1 MGWRNI
7 IVLNLSAKGSIGWF
21 ISLNASAI
29 RDEQIALVGS
39 PAPIP
44 IKFLLNFFGTGGFG

>member
-7 IVLNLSAKGSIGWF
+7 IVLNSSAKGSIGWS

-29 RDEQIALVGS
+29 REEQIASVGS
-39 PAPIP
+39 PIPIP
-44 IKFLLNFFGTGGFG
+44 IKFRLNFFGTGGFG